1 MTGAVC
7 VVLIARSADAGV
19 ALSQSDSKSTCSDVE
34 ILVTSGEQA
43 VRAGRTVD
51 ATRIYEQILE
61 LVPRHAAALRKLAWL
76 NAATGAHARAVELLQ
91 RRVESSPE
99 DARAHQDLALALLR
113 LGRRREAV
121 AALGRTIALSPNY
134 APGHCNLGLA
144 LEECGDFAGA
154 AAELREALR
163 LQPESGFIAYH
174 LAAVVAQAGEVQPLS
189 KECPRDYLIPL
200 FDGYADRFDAHLVET
215 LRYAGPQL
223 LADIV
228 EQAPVIERRPLPWD
242 VLDLGCGTGMT
253 GVPFRAAARTITGV
267 DISSRMLEHAAQRK
281 LPDGRPVYDKLMEC
295 ELRSALCDA
304 NCRYDL
310 ILAAD
315 VFIYIGDLRDLFIAV
330 SRALRP
336 GGLFAFTIEVWNGP
350 DDYRLL
356 PTRRYAQSIS
366 YVVQLAREVNL
377 EEAGRR
383 EAILRLGENLEPAPG
398 MVFLLRRPAEPSEP
412 SLA

>member
-1 MTGAVC
+1 
-7 VVLIARSADAGV
+7 
-19 ALSQSDSKSTCSDVE
+19 LSQSPSKSPGGDIES
-34 ILVTSGEQA
+34 LVTSAEQA
-43 VRAGRTVD
+43 VRAGRTAD

-61 LVPRHAAALRKLAWL
+61 LDPRHAAALRKLAWL
-76 NAATGAHARAVELLQ
+76 NEEAGAHMRAVELLE
-91 RRVESSPE
+91 RLVESSPE

-121 AALGRTIALSPNY
+121 AALGRTVALAPNY

-144 LEECGDFAGA
+144 LEECGDFATS

-174 LAAVVAQAGEVQPLS
+174 LAAVAAQAGELRPLS

-223 LADIV
+223 LAEIV
-228 EQAPVIERRPLPWD
+228 EQAPAIQRRPLPWD

-253 GVPFRAAARTITGV
+253 GVPFRTAAKTITGV
-267 DISSRMLEHAAQRK
+267 DISSRMLEHAARRK
-281 LPDGRPVYDKLMEC
+281 MPDGRPVYDKLMEC
-295 ELRSALCDA
+295 ELRTALCDGS
-304 NCRYDL
+304 CRYDL

-315 VFIYIGDLRDLFIAV
+315 VFIYIGDLRDLFTAV
-330 SRALRP
+330 RRALRP

-366 YVVQLAREVNL
+366 YLVQLAREVAL

-383 EAILRLGENLEPAPG
+383 EAALRLGENLEPVPG
-398 MVFLLRRPAEPSEP
+398 MVFLLRRPAEPSYS
-412 SLA
+412 SLT

>member
-1 MTGAVC
+1 M
-7 VVLIARSADAGV
+7 SA
-19 ALSQSDSKSTCSDVE
+19 
-34 ILVTSGEQA
+34 EQA
-43 VRAGRTVD
+43 VRGWRTVD
-51 ATRIYEQILE
+51 AVRIFEQILE
-61 LVPRHAAALRKLAWL
+61 LDPRHAAALRKLAWL
-76 NAATGAHARAVELLQ
+76 NEATGAHVRAVELLE
-91 RRVESSPE
+91 RLVESSPQ
-99 DARAHQDLALALLR
+99 DARACQDLALALLR

-121 AALGRTIALSPNY
+121 AALGRTVALAPNY

-144 LEECGDFAGA
+144 LEECGDFARA

-163 LQPESGFIAYH
+163 LQPDSGFIAYH
-174 LAAVVAQAGEVQPLS
+174 LAAVAAQAGESQPLS

-200 FDGYADRFDAHLVET
+200 FDGYADRFDAHLVKT
-215 LRYAGPQL
+215 LHYAGPQL
-223 LADIV
+223 LAEIV
-228 EQAPVIERRPLPWD
+228 EQAPVIQRRPLPWD

-267 DISSRMLEHAAQRK
+267 DISSRMLEHAAKRK

-295 ELRSALCDA
+295 ELRNALCDLS
-304 NCRYDL
+304 CRYDL

-315 VFIYIGDLRDLFIAV
+315 VFIYIGDLRDLFSAV

-336 GGLFAFTIEVWNGP
+336 GGLFAFTIEVWNGS

-366 YVVQLAREVNL
+366 YVLQLAREVAL
-377 EEAGRR
+377 EEVAHR
-383 EAILRLGENLEPAPG
+383 EATLRLGENLDLVPG
-398 MVFLLRRPAEPSEP
+398 MVFLLRRPAEPSAA